1 MLSRRWLGSGG
12 RAALWLVVLWGLSG
26 CQTLAYYGQAARGQ
40 LELTCAR
47 QPVKKLLAR
56 NDTAPEL
63 RRQLEAVAQIR
74 SYASE
79 VVGLPA
85 KGQYEHYVAL
95 DRAHP
100 VWAVLAAPELSL
112 NGKRWCYPLVGC
124 VDYRGY
130 FRQQA
135 ADRLAAQLR
144 AEGYDTVV
152 SGVDAYSTLG
162 WFRDPLLSSFIQ
174 REELELANLLIHE
187 LAHQRVYVADDTAFN
202 EAYATAVAELA
213 LPGYAERRGLSL
225 TSWQQRRDREREF
238 LDLVG
243 RYRDRLLALY
253 RSEAPEA
260 ERRAGKAA
268 LFAALRAEH
277 EALRVRWGGYGGYS
291 RWIAQANNAS
301 MNSVALYHAQVPAF
315 VRLWRG
321 CRADWSCFHAEV
333 AALVR
338 LPKAMRQQRLKALME
353 LAGVPSPTD

>member
-1 MLSRRWLGSGG
+1 MVNRRWRRGGG
-12 RAALWLVVLWGLSG
+12 RLALWLALLWGVSG
-26 CQTLAYYGQAARGQ
+26 CQTLAYYGQAAQGQ
-40 LELTCAR
+40 WQLTWAR

-56 NDTAPEL
+56 PDTVPEL
-63 RRQLEAVAQIR
+63 RRQLEAVQYIR
-74 SYASE
+74 AYASE
-79 VVGLPA
+79 VIGLPA
-85 KGQYEHYVAL
+85 KGQYEHYVVL

-112 NGKRWCYPLVGC
+112 AGKRWCYPLVGC

-130 FRQQA
+130 FRQHA

-144 AEGYDTVV
+144 TEGYDTVLT
-152 SGVDAYSTLG
+152 GVDAYSTLG
-162 WFRDPLLSSFIQ
+162 WFSDPLLSSFI
-174 REELELANLLIHE
+174 RRDELELANLLFHE
-187 LAHQRVYVADDTAFN
+187 LAHQRVYVVDDTAFN

-213 LPGYAERRGLSL
+213 LPGYAERRGLAL
-225 TSWQQRRDREREF
+225 TTWQQRRDREREF

-243 RYRDRLLALY
+243 RYRERLLALY

-260 ERRAGKAA
+260 ERRTGKAA

-277 EALRVRWGGYGGYS
+277 ETLRERWGGYAGYS
-291 RWIAQANNAS
+291 RWISQANNAS

-315 VRLWRG
+315 VRLWRD
-321 CRADWSCFHAEV
+321 CRADWACFHAEV
-333 AALVR
+333 AALVH